1 MIPTNQFSDLLAL
14 MARLRTDCPWDAK
27 QTNQSLQKYAIE
39 EVFELIDAIGADDKS
54 PLATDDIKGELGD
67 VLLQI
72 VFHAH
77 LYAEQG
83 RFDMADVI
91 YALQEKLIRRHPHVF
106 DKENLKTDEDVKRRW
121 DEIKQIENQDR
132 PKRLLSDVKAGT
144 ALMTAQNL
152 QKQAGKVGFDWQD
165 LSGVLDKLQEELG
178 ELHAELPTPEF
189 NYKTDK
195 LDNAQKDKI
204 AGELGD
210 VLFVLSNLARHLDID
225 TEMALQN
232 TNAKFKRR
240 FAFVEKSLMEQGKTF
255 EQSSLA
261 EMDKYWDMA
270 KAHENSTN
278 EKL

>member
-1 MIPTNQFSDLLAL
+1 MTPTDQFSDLLAL

-27 QTNQSLQKYAIE
+27 QTNVSLQKYAIE
-39 EVFELIDAIGADDKS
+39 EVFELIEAISNDDNS
-54 PLATDDIKGELGD
+54 TLATDDIKGELGD
-67 VLLQI
+67 VLLQVI
-72 VFHAH
+72 FHAH

-152 QKQAGKVGFDWQD
+152 QKQAGKVGFDWD
-165 LSGVLDKLQEELG
+165 NLGGVLEKVQEELS
-178 ELHAELPTPEF
+178 ELQAELPMPDF
-189 NYKTDK
+189 NDKTDK
-195 LDNAQKDKI
+195 LDKVQKVKI
-204 AGELGD
+204 ADELGD
-210 VLFVLSNLARHLDID
+210 VLFALTNLARHLGID
-225 TEMALQN
+225 AEMALQN

-240 FAFVEKSLMEQGKTF
+240 FAFVEKSLIENGKSF
-255 EQSSLA
+255 ADSDLA

-270 KAHENSTN
+270 KSL
-278 EKL
+278 EK